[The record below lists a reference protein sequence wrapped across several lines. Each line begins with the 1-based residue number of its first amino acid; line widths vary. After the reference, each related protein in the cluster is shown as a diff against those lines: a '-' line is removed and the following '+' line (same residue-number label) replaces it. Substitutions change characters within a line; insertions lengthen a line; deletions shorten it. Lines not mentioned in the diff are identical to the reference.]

1 MDTFGDRLKQLRKEK
16 NLTQEN
22 LASIFFLNKSSISRY
37 EKNSQIP
44 ENDLLQ
50 KIADFFDVSTD
61 YLMCRSEVR
70 ESADKLIDMKVPK
83 EYTDKYKVT
92 SRDKK
97 QFAEEIRKANEAFF
111 MDDELDESAKKGMLD
126 LISEMFWD
134 AKLKN
139 KRVKKDK

>member
-1 MDTFGDRLKQLRKEK
+1 MATLGQKIKDIRKSK
-16 NLTQEN
+16 NITLDKMANDLGTTKAT
-22 LASIFFLNKSSISRY
+22 LSRY
-37 EKNSQIP
+37 E
-44 ENDLLQ
+44 NDLREP
-50 KIADFFDVSTD
+50 KVYFIGRIAEYLNVSIDT
-61 YLMCRSEVR
+61 
-70 ESADKLIDMKVPK
+70 LIDTPVPEADEMKVPK